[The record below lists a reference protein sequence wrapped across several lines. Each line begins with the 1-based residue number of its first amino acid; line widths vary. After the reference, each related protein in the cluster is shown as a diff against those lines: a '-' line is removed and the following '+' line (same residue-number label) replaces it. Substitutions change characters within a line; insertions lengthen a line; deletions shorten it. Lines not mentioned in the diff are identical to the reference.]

1 MGLGLS
7 IRAKPAGRPA
17 PAPQWGGCVALNLLI
32 PHNSHRLLSP
42 LHCPLLQ
49 SDPDLTPL
57 PSTPDL
63 TQQSSSATCH
73 SVTTVALQHLQQ
85 SVPPSTR
92 RISQAVSPPSSSPAL
107 QVLKK
112 FSRFHRVVNRY
123 CYYSDTILNFED
135 LKSALI

>member
-1 MGLGLS
+1 MGPEFIEYLTT
-7 IRAKPAGRPA
+7 
-17 PAPQWGGCVALNLLI
+17 
-32 PHNSHRLLSP
+32 SP
-42 LHCPLLQ
+42 PSVSAIENVTQTASLHCPLLQ

-57 PSTPDL
+57 PSTPYL
-63 TQQSSSATCH
+63 TQQSSSATRH
-73 SVTTVALQHLQQ
+73 FVTTVALQHLQQ
-85 SVPPSTR
+85 SVPPSAR